1 MHLTYICY
9 ILNVLFTTVAVAVQF
24 NLLCPMLALNIQC
37 ALGSVAVAV
46 AVSVHIVLFEFA
58 AFFICTIKFQ
68 GKPGSR
74 PQKP

>member
-24 NLLCPMLALNIQC
+24 NLLCPILALNIKC
-37 ALGSVAVAV
+37 ALGSVAV